1 MDRSQWLSG
10 LLRGFAAACL
20 LGMRVRIKPGA
31 WIAVSSVSVVCYLG
45 ARLCDRPIPCSEE
58 SYRM

>member
-10 LLRGFAAACL
+10 LQLGSAAACL

-31 WIAVSSVSVVCYLG
+31 WIAVSVVCYLG
-45 ARLCDRPIPCSEE
+45 ARLCDRPIPRSEE